1 MSGHLPCTVL
11 LAVLLARAE
20 LKPASAGK
28 WARCGQSGRLTN
40 IPCMDHAHWY
50 NLTAN
55 LGEGI
60 TSHDDSILVGPSTF
74 DKIRG
79 SHLQGCVLKKIF
91 QFYDQVLYG
100 KGGNYTDLQDFI
112 AQLNKCVLRVC
123 RLRRC
128 RKLYQE
134 AQGMSMDETRRQM
147 TLTAK
152 EVAML
157 QIHKLQHA
165 TKQIGDMRTQEKAI
179 IELRTLEFYL
189 PEEKMKNDK
198 GKPKCTVK
206 SQRN

>member
-60 TSHDDSILVGPSTF
+60 ETSHDDSILVGPSTF

-112 AQLNKCVLRVC
+112 AQLNKCVLR
-123 RLRRC
+123 
-128 RKLYQE
+128 
-134 AQGMSMDETRRQM
+134 TRRQM